1 MQKLKRGCDK
11 ARNEFYWVAPPA
23 SKQYSW
29 EAPRLAPYQCE
40 LDREPTRST
49 SGLDSV
55 TNRTNRIISLGNG
68 VVPQMAEKA
77 WLTLWD
83 DIATYYNEITNYIQE
98 VIEREQADEAEP
110 WLMYGKLIDDIE
122 VKDLTLYHI
131 HLLDGLDN
139 TILSGGKIDEANI
152 AQFLWVISKDFELSN
167 NKARDKFI
175 KSIADKN
182 TYKLRLEIND
192 YIKSG
197 LAHSRAMAN
206 GEKDQRSNDILSLM
220 SYILWLVLTAG
231 VLNISY
237 IYQLISCISS

>member
-1 MQKLKRGCDK
+1 
-11 ARNEFYWVAPPA
+11 
-23 SKQYSW
+23 
-29 EAPRLAPYQCE
+29 
-40 LDREPTRST
+40 
-49 SGLDSV
+49 
-55 TNRTNRIISLGNG
+55 
-68 VVPQMAEKA
+68 
-77 WLTLWD
+77 
-83 DIATYYNEITNYIQE
+83 
-98 VIEREQADEAEP
+98 
-110 WLMYGKLIDDIE
+110 MYGKLIDGIE

-197 LAHSRAMAN
+197 LAHGRAMAN
-206 GEKDQRSNDILSLM
+206 GEKDQRSNAHFIAYVVHTLASTYGW
-220 SYILWLVLTAG
+220 SIEYILHLINIVHQLVAVMNETTSKING
-231 VLNISY
+231 VIQY
-237 IYQLISCISS
+237 YTRER